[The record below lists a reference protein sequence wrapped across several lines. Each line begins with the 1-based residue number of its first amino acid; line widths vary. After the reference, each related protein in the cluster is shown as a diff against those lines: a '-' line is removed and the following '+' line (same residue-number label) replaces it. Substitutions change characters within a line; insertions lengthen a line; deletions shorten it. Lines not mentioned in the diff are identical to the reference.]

1 MNTEV
6 YFFLNILINWL
17 NKQKYVYIKKDGQN
31 KISISVVT
39 LGENGV
45 NSLKNR
51 WLNLF
56 KKYGLTLFIAY
67 WKMGAETL
75 LANKIRGKRVKENRD
90 RMQ

>member
-6 YFFLNILINWL
+6 YFFLNISINWL

-51 WLNLF
+51 
-56 KKYGLTLFIAY
+56 
-67 WKMGAETL
+67 
-75 LANKIRGKRVKENRD
+75 
-90 RMQ
+90 